1 MKTNIQKTEINK
13 TKKIPWSL
21 GRNWFMQQHFLL
33 QITQIHSSY
42 LTVHVVNNPNQTGV
56 YIFKKNDLI
65 YTSSFSF
72 FFYSRA
78 WRNTL
83 SIGFLWR
90 VFWFD
95 FDFFFF
101 QSITFPISFV
111 GFFAPLPHPSCDGIR
126 NLSFIVTRKEIV
138 TPETAVTGL
147 LTVRVQFLKY
157 LSTSKKT
164 DEIASRN
171 LSEYF
176 TWTIKMQQQQRRN
189 VPIEDSCRTRNN

>member
-101 QSITFPISFV
+101 SIY
-111 GFFAPLPHPSCDGIR
+111 
-126 NLSFIVTRKEIV
+126 
-138 TPETAVTGL
+138 
-147 LTVRVQFLKY
+147 Y
-157 LSTSKKT
+157 LSHFVRWVFRPSATPQLWWNKKPLFYCHAKRNRYAWNCRYGASYRPCTISKIFVDIQENGWNRESK
-164 DEIASRN
+164 SFRVFH
-171 LSEYF
+171 L
-176 TWTIKMQQQQRRN
+176 
-189 VPIEDSCRTRNN
+189 NN